1 MGYLLSILPLIVI
14 GILILITRSIR
25 IIKEYER
32 GVILTLG
39 KYSYTLKPGL
49 KIVIPII
56 QQLIKVDMRLR
67 AVDIPR
73 QEVITKDN
81 VTIGVNA
88 VVYFKVEKAE
98 DAVLKVED
106 YTYAVSQYA
115 LAALRDVIGG
125 VELDTLLS
133 ERERVSSEIKR
144 IVDEETSSWGVD
156 VVSIK
161 IQDIE
166 LPAAMKRAMAA
177 QAEAEREKRAIIAKS
192 EGEIVAA
199 ENLKK
204 AAEILSSVPGALSLR
219 TLEAIEK
226 IQPDPSKTVIFA
238 LPVEILEG
246 LKSIFNSRHNS

>member
-1 MGYLLSILPLIVI
+1 MFLFY
-14 GILILITRSIR
+14 LILFLVILV
-25 IIKEYER
+25 IISLKIIQEYER
-32 GVILTLG
+32 GVVLTLG
-39 KYSYTLKPGL
+39 KYSYTLSPGL
-49 KIVIPII
+49 KIVIPVI

-98 DAVLKVED
+98 DAVLKIED
-106 YTYAVSQYA
+106 YSYAVSQYA

-133 ERERVSSEIKR
+133 ERERISSDIKK
-144 IVDEETSSWGVD
+144 IVDEETSSWGID

-192 EGEIVAA
+192 EGEVVAA
-199 ENLKK
+199 ENLKR
-204 AAEILSSVPGALSLR
+204 AAEILGSSVPGG
-219 TLEAIEK
+219 
-226 IQPDPSKTVIFA
+226 SK
-238 LPVEILEG
+238 L
-246 LKSIFNSRHNS
+246 

>member
-1 MGYLLSILPLIVI
+1 MFWFY
-14 GILILITRSIR
+14 LILFLVILAVSSIK
-25 IIKEYER
+25 IIQEYER
-32 GVILTLG
+32 GVVLTLG
-39 KYSYTLKPGL
+39 KYSYTLSPGL
-49 KIVIPII
+49 KIVIPVI

-98 DAVLKVED
+98 DAVLKIED
-106 YTYAVSQYA
+106 YSYAVSQYA

-133 ERERVSSEIKR
+133 ERERISSDIKK

-192 EGEIVAA
+192 EGEVIAA
-199 ENLKK
+199 ENLKR
-204 AAEILSSVPGALSLR
+204 AAEILSRYQV
-219 TLEAIEK
+219 
-226 IQPDPSKTVIFA
+226 V
-238 LPVEILEG
+238 
-246 LKSIFNSRHNS
+246 

>member
-1 MGYLLSILPLIVI
+1 MFWFY
-14 GILILITRSIR
+14 LILFLVILAGSSIK
-25 IIKEYER
+25 IIQEYER
-32 GVILTLG
+32 GVVLTLG
-39 KYSYTLKPGL
+39 KYSYTLSPGL
-49 KIVIPII
+49 KIVIPVI

-98 DAVLKVED
+98 DAVLKIED
-106 YTYAVSQYA
+106 YSYAVSQYA

-133 ERERVSSEIKR
+133 ERERISSDIKK

-192 EGEIVAA
+192 EGEVIAA
-199 ENLKK
+199 ENLKR
-204 AAEILSSVPGALSLR
+204 AAEILSSVPGGLSLR
-219 TLEAIEK
+219 TLETIEK

-238 LPVEILEG
+238 LPIEIFEG
-246 LKSIFNSRHNS
+246 LKSLAKYKPNE

>member
-1 MGYLLSILPLIVI
+1 MFWFY
-14 GILILITRSIR
+14 LILFLVILAGSSIK
-25 IIKEYER
+25 IIQEYER
-32 GVILTLG
+32 GVVLTLG
-39 KYSYTLKPGL
+39 KYSYTLSPGL
-49 KIVIPII
+49 KIVIPVI

-98 DAVLKVED
+98 DAVLKIED
-106 YTYAVSQYA
+106 YSYAVSQYA

-133 ERERVSSEIKR
+133 ERERISSDIKK

-192 EGEIVAA
+192 EGEVIAA
-199 ENLKK
+199 ENLKR
-204 AAEILSSVPGALSLR
+204 AAEILSSVPGGLSLR
-219 TLEAIEK
+219 TLETIEK

-238 LPVEILEG
+238 LPVEIFEG
-246 LKSIFNSRHNS
+246 LKSLTKYKSNE

>member
-1 MGYLLSILPLIVI
+1 MFLFY
-14 GILILITRSIR
+14 LILFLVILVLASIK
-25 IIKEYER
+25 IIQEYER
-32 GVILTLG
+32 GVVLTLG
-39 KYSYTLKPGL
+39 KYSYTLSPGL
-49 KIVIPII
+49 KIVIPVI

-98 DAVLKVED
+98 DAVLKIED
-106 YTYAVSQYA
+106 YSYAVSQYA

-133 ERERVSSEIKR
+133 ERERISSDIKK

-192 EGEIVAA
+192 EGEVIAA
-199 ENLKK
+199 ENLKR
-204 AAEILSSVPGALSLR
+204 AAEILSSVPGGLSLR
-219 TLEAIEK
+219 TLETIEK

-238 LPVEILEG
+238 LPIEIFEG
-246 LKSIFNSRHNS
+246 LKSLAKYKPNE

>member
-1 MGYLLSILPLIVI
+1 LFILVVSSIK
-14 GILILITRSIR
+14 
-25 IIKEYER
+25 IIQEYER
-32 GVILTLG
+32 GVVLTLG
-39 KYSYTLKPGL
+39 KYSYTLSPGL
-49 KIVIPII
+49 KIVIPVI

-98 DAVLKVED
+98 DAILKIED
-106 YTYAVSQYA
+106 YPYAVSQYA

-133 ERERVSSEIKR
+133 ERERISSDIKK

-192 EGEIVAA
+192 EGEVIAA

-204 AAEILSSVPGALSLR
+204 AAEILSSVPGGLSLR
-219 TLEAIEK
+219 TLETIEK

-238 LPVEILEG
+238 LPVEIFEG
-246 LKSIFNSRHNS
+246 LRSLAKYKSNE

>member
-1 MGYLLSILPLIVI
+1 MFWFY
-14 GILILITRSIR
+14 LILFLFILV
-25 IIKEYER
+25 IISLKIIQEYER
-32 GVILTLG
+32 GVVLTLG
-39 KYSYTLKPGL
+39 KYSYTLSPGL
-49 KIVIPII
+49 KIVIPVI

-98 DAVLKVED
+98 DAVLKIED
-106 YTYAVSQYA
+106 YSYAVSQYA

-133 ERERVSSEIKR
+133 ERERISSDIKK

-192 EGEIVAA
+192 EGEVIAA
-199 ENLKK
+199 ENLKR
-204 AAEILSSVPGALSLR
+204 AAEILSSVPGGLSLR
-219 TLEAIEK
+219 TLETIEK

-238 LPVEILEG
+238 LPVEIFEG
-246 LKSIFNSRHNS
+246 LKSLAKYKSNE

>member
-1 MGYLLSILPLIVI
+1 MFYFISVYFISFIIVLLFSSL
-14 GILILITRSIR
+14 R
-25 IIKEYER
+25 IIREYER
-32 GVILTLG
+32 GVVLTFG
-39 KYSYTLKPGL
+39 KYSYTASPGL
-49 KIVIPII
+49 KIIIPII
-56 QQLIKVDMRLR
+56 QTMIRVDLRLR
-67 AVDIPR
+67 TADVPR

-98 DAVLKVED
+98 DAVLKIED

-133 ERERVSSEIKR
+133 ERERISTEINK
-144 IVDEETSSWGVD
+144 IVDEATSSWGID

-161 IQDIE
+161 IQDVE

-192 EGEIVAA
+192 EGEVIAA
-199 ENLKK
+199 ENLKR
-204 AAEILSSVPGALSLR
+204 AAETLSNVPGGLSLR
-219 TLEAIEK
+219 TLETIEK

-246 LKSIFNSRHNS
+246 LKSLAKYKSNE

>member
-1 MGYLLSILPLIVI
+1 MFLFYLIPFLVILVLASIKI
-14 GILILITRSIR
+14 IR
-25 IIKEYER
+25 EYER
-32 GVILTLG
+32 GVVLTLG
-39 KYSYTLKPGL
+39 KYSYTLGPGL
-49 KIVIPII
+49 KIVIPVI

-98 DAVLKVED
+98 DAVLKIED
-106 YTYAVSQYA
+106 YSYAVSQYA

-133 ERERVSSEIKR
+133 ERERISSDIKK

-192 EGEIVAA
+192 EGEVIAA

-204 AAEILSSVPGALSLR
+204 AAEILSSVPGGLSLR
-219 TLEAIEK
+219 TLETIEK

-238 LPVEILEG
+238 LPIEIFEG
-246 LKSIFNSRHNS
+246 LKSLAKYKSNG

>member
-1 MGYLLSILPLIVI
+1 MFLFYLIPFLIILALS
-14 GILILITRSIR
+14 SIK
-25 IIKEYER
+25 IIQEYER
-32 GVILTLG
+32 GVVLTLG
-39 KYSYTLKPGL
+39 KYSYTLGPGL
-49 KIVIPII
+49 KIVIPVI

-81 VTIGVNA
+81 VTIGINA

-98 DAVLKVED
+98 DVVLKIED
-106 YTYAVSQYA
+106 YSYAVSQYA

-125 VELDTLLS
+125 AELDTLLS
-133 ERERVSSEIKR
+133 ERERISAEIKK

-177 QAEAEREKRAIIAKS
+177 QAEAEREKRAIVAKS
-192 EGEIVAA
+192 EGEIIAA

-204 AAEILSSVPGALSLR
+204 AAEILSSVPGGLSLR
-219 TLEAIEK
+219 TLETIEK

-246 LKSIFNSRHNS
+246 LKSLTKYNLNE

>member
-1 MGYLLSILPLIVI
+1 MFLFYLIFY
-14 GILILITRSIR
+14 LILFLVILVIISLK

-32 GVILTLG
+32 GVVLTLG
-39 KYSYTLKPGL
+39 KYSRTLSPGL
-49 KIVIPII
+49 KIVIPVI

-98 DAVLKVED
+98 DAVLKIED
-106 YTYAVSQYA
+106 YSYAVSQYA

-133 ERERVSSEIKR
+133 ERERISAEIKK

-199 ENLKK
+199 ENLKR
-204 AAEILSSVPGALSLR
+204 AAEILGSIPGGLSLR
-219 TLEAIEK
+219 TLETIEK

-246 LKSIFNSRHNS
+246 LKSLFTARVKE

>member
-1 MGYLLSILPLIVI
+1 MFWFY
-14 GILILITRSIR
+14 LILFLFILVLASIK
-25 IIKEYER
+25 IIQEYER
-32 GVILTLG
+32 GFVLTLG
-39 KYSYTLKPGL
+39 KYSYTLSPGL
-49 KIVIPII
+49 KIVIPVI

-98 DAVLKVED
+98 DAVLKIED
-106 YTYAVSQYA
+106 YSYAVSQYA

-133 ERERVSSEIKR
+133 ERERISSDIKK

-192 EGEIVAA
+192 EGEVIAA

-204 AAEILSSVPGALSLR
+204 AAEILSSVPGGLSLR
-219 TLEAIEK
+219 TLETIEK

-238 LPVEILEG
+238 LPIEIFEG
-246 LKSIFNSRHNS
+246 LKSLAKYKPNE

>member
-1 MGYLLSILPLIVI
+1 MFLFY
-14 GILILITRSIR
+14 LILFLVILV
-25 IIKEYER
+25 IISLKIIQEYER
-32 GVILTLG
+32 GVVLTLG
-39 KYSYTLKPGL
+39 KYSYTLSPGL
-49 KIVIPII
+49 KIVIPVI
-56 QQLIKVDMRLR
+56 QRLIKVDMRLR

-98 DAVLKVED
+98 DAVLKIED
-106 YTYAVSQYA
+106 YSYAVSQYA

-133 ERERVSSEIKR
+133 ERERISSDIKK

-192 EGEIVAA
+192 EGEVIAA

-204 AAEILSSVPGALSLR
+204 AAEILSSVPGGLSLR
-219 TLEAIEK
+219 TLETIEK

-238 LPVEILEG
+238 LPIEIFEG
-246 LKSIFNSRHNS
+246 LKSLAKYKPNE

>member
-1 MGYLLSILPLIVI
+1 MFWFY
-14 GILILITRSIR
+14 LILFLFILVVSSIK
-25 IIKEYER
+25 IIQEYER
-32 GVILTLG
+32 GVVLTLG
-39 KYSYTLKPGL
+39 KYSYTLSPGL
-49 KIVIPII
+49 KIVIPVI

-98 DAVLKVED
+98 DAILKIED
-106 YTYAVSQYA
+106 YPYAVSQYA

-125 VELDTLLS
+125 AELDTLLS
-133 ERERVSSEIKR
+133 ERERISSEIKK

-192 EGEIVAA
+192 EGEVIAA
-199 ENLKK
+199 ENLKR
-204 AAEILSSVPGALSLR
+204 AAEILSSVPGGLSLR
-219 TLEAIEK
+219 TLETIEK

-238 LPVEILEG
+238 LPVEIFEG
-246 LKSIFNSRHNS
+246 LKSLAKYKLNE

>member
-1 MGYLLSILPLIVI
+1 MFLFYLIPFLIILALS
-14 GILILITRSIR
+14 SIK
-25 IIKEYER
+25 IIQEYER
-32 GVILTLG
+32 GVVLTLG
-39 KYSYTLKPGL
+39 KYSYTLGPGL
-49 KIVIPII
+49 KIVIPVI
-56 QQLIKVDMRLR
+56 QQVIKVDMRLR

-81 VTIGVNA
+81 VTIGINA

-98 DAVLKVED
+98 DVVLKIED
-106 YTYAVSQYA
+106 YSYAVSQYA

-125 VELDTLLS
+125 AELDTLLS
-133 ERERVSSEIKR
+133 ERERISSEIKK

-177 QAEAEREKRAIIAKS
+177 QAEAEREKRAIVAKS
-192 EGEIVAA
+192 EGEIIAA

-204 AAEILSSVPGALSLR
+204 AAEILSSVPGGLSLR
-219 TLEAIEK
+219 TLETIEK

-246 LKSIFNSRHNS
+246 LKSLTKYNLNE

>member
-1 MGYLLSILPLIVI
+1 LFILVVSSIKI
-14 GILILITRSIR
+14 IR
-25 IIKEYER
+25 EYER
-32 GVILTLG
+32 GVVLTLG
-39 KYSYTLKPGL
+39 KYSYTLSPGL
-49 KIVIPII
+49 KIVIPVI

-98 DAVLKVED
+98 DAILKIED
-106 YTYAVSQYA
+106 YSYAVSQYA

-133 ERERVSSEIKR
+133 ERERISSDIKK

-192 EGEIVAA
+192 EGEVIAA
-199 ENLKK
+199 ENLKR
-204 AAEILSSVPGALSLR
+204 AAEILSSVPGGLSLR
-219 TLEAIEK
+219 TLETIEK

-238 LPVEILEG
+238 LPVEIFEG
-246 LKSIFNSRHNS
+246 LKSLAKYKLNE

>member
-1 MGYLLSILPLIVI
+1 MFLFY
-14 GILILITRSIR
+14 LILFLVILVLASIK
-25 IIKEYER
+25 IIQEYER
-32 GVILTLG
+32 GVVLTLG
-39 KYSYTLKPGL
+39 KYSYTLSPGL
-49 KIVIPII
+49 KIVIPVI

-98 DAVLKVED
+98 DAVLKIED
-106 YTYAVSQYA
+106 YSYAVSQYA
-115 LAALRDVIGG
+115 LAALRDIIGG

-133 ERERVSSEIKR
+133 ERERISSDIKK

-156 VVSIK
+156 FVSIK

-192 EGEIVAA
+192 EGEVIAA
-199 ENLKK
+199 ENLKR
-204 AAEILSSVPGALSLR
+204 AAEILSSVLGGLSLR
-219 TLEAIEK
+219 TLETIEK

-238 LPVEILEG
+238 LPIEIFEG
-246 LKSIFNSRHNS
+246 LKSLAKYKSNE

>member
-1 MGYLLSILPLIVI
+1 MFWFY
-14 GILILITRSIR
+14 LILFLVILAVSSIK
-25 IIKEYER
+25 IIQEYER
-32 GVILTLG
+32 GVVLTLG
-39 KYSYTLKPGL
+39 KYSYTLSPGL
-49 KIVIPII
+49 KIVIPVI

-98 DAVLKVED
+98 DAVLKIED
-106 YTYAVSQYA
+106 YSYAVSQYA

-133 ERERVSSEIKR
+133 ERERISSDIKK

-192 EGEIVAA
+192 EGEVIAA
-199 ENLKK
+199 ENLKR
-204 AAEILSSVPGALSLR
+204 AAEILSSVPGGLSLR
-219 TLEAIEK
+219 TLETIEK

-238 LPVEILEG
+238 LPVEIFEG
-246 LKSIFNSRHNS
+246 LKSLTKYKSNE

>member
-1 MGYLLSILPLIVI
+1 MFLFY
-14 GILILITRSIR
+14 LILFLVILAVSSIK
-25 IIKEYER
+25 IIQEYER
-32 GVILTLG
+32 GVVLTLG
-39 KYSYTLKPGL
+39 KYSYTLSPGL
-49 KIVIPII
+49 KIVIPVI

-98 DAVLKVED
+98 DVVLKIED
-106 YTYAVSQYA
+106 YSYAVSQYA

-133 ERERVSSEIKR
+133 ERERISSDIKK

-192 EGEIVAA
+192 EGEVIAA
-199 ENLKK
+199 ENLKR
-204 AAEILSSVPGALSLR
+204 AAEILSSVPGGLSLR
-219 TLEAIEK
+219 TLETIEK

-238 LPVEILEG
+238 LPVEIFEG
-246 LKSIFNSRHNS
+246 LKSLAKYKLNE

>member
-1 MGYLLSILPLIVI
+1 MNFLFEMQFYILFFLLFLIFSS
-14 GILILITRSIR
+14 LK

-32 GVILTLG
+32 GVVLTLG

-56 QQLIKVDMRLR
+56 QQLIKVDIRLR

-115 LAALRDVIGG
+115 LAALRDIIGG

-133 ERERVSSEIKR
+133 ERERISSEIKR
-144 IVDEETSSWGVD
+144 IVDEETSSWGID

-204 AAEILSSVPGALSLR
+204 AAEVLSSVPGALSLR
-219 TLEAIEK
+219 TLETIEK

-238 LPVEILEG
+238 VPVEIFEG
-246 LKSIFNSRHNS
+246 IKSLIKSRSHE

>member
-1 MGYLLSILPLIVI
+1 MFLFY
-14 GILILITRSIR
+14 LILFLVILAGSSIK
-25 IIKEYER
+25 IIQEYER
-32 GVILTLG
+32 GVVLTLG
-39 KYSYTLKPGL
+39 KYSYTLSPGL
-49 KIVIPII
+49 KIVIPVI

-98 DAVLKVED
+98 DAVLKVEN
-106 YTYAVSQYA
+106 YSYAVSQYA

-133 ERERVSSEIKR
+133 ERERISSDIKK
-144 IVDEETSSWGVD
+144 IVDEETSSWGID

-177 QAEAEREKRAIIAKS
+177 QAEAERGKRAIIVKS
-192 EGEIVAA
+192 EGEIIAA
-199 ENLKK
+199 ENLKR
-204 AAEILSSVPGALSLR
+204 AAEILSNVPGGLSLR
-219 TLEAIEK
+219 TLETIEK

-238 LPVEILEG
+238 LPIEIFDG
-246 LKSIFNSRHNS
+246 LKSLAKYKSNE